1 MRSVYGIAIDTTSLT
16 REQIMEKF
24 MVSLEDLQQKVD
36 ENSKDNQV
44 LVEEN
49 RSLREEF
56 KQKILQYQ
64 EQIQLSKEM
73 ITKLQEMNVASR
85 MLRYS

>member
-73 ITKLQEMNVASR
+73 ITKLQEMNVADH

>member
-1 MRSVYGIAIDTTSLT
+1 
-16 REQIMEKF
+16 MEKF

>member
-1 MRSVYGIAIDTTSLT
+1 MRSVYGIAIDITSLT